1 MSTKLTLSLDS
12 KVIESAKRFSKEK
25 GTSLSKLV
33 EEYLKNLQ
41 PLRSKTKK
49 KSSIMELRGILGTAP
64 KDFDYRE
71 ERYKYLMEK
80 YK

>member
-1 MSTKLTLSLDS
+1 MNAKLTLSLDS
-12 KVIESAKRFSKEK
+12 KIIESAKKFSKEK

-33 EEYLKNLQ
+33 EDHLKHLK
-41 PLRSKTKK
+41 PLPSKTKK
-49 KSSIMELRGILGTAP
+49 KSSIMELKGILGTVP

>member
-1 MSTKLTLSLDS
+1 MATKLTLSLDS
-12 KVIESAKRFSKEK
+12 KVIERAKRYSQKK

-33 EEYLKNLQ
+33 EDYFNKLTQGAKVQKKLSSLRELK
-41 PLRSKTKK
+41 
-49 KSSIMELRGILGTAP
+49 GIGGPVP
-64 KDFDYRE
+64 KDFDYKE

>member
-1 MSTKLTLSLDS
+1 MATKLTLSLDG
-12 KVIESAKRFSKEK
+12 KVIERAKRYSQKK

-33 EEYLKNLQ
+33 EDYFNKLTQGTNVQKKISSLQELK
-41 PLRSKTKK
+41 
-49 KSSIMELRGILGTAP
+49 GIGGPAP
-64 KDFDYRE
+64 KDFDYKE

>member
-1 MSTKLTLSLDS
+1 MATKLTLSLDP
-12 KVIESAKRFSKEK
+12 KVIEAAKKYSSEK

-33 EEYLKNLQ
+33 EDYLRQLY
-41 PLRSKTKK
+41 PSKAKK
-49 KSSIMELRGILGTAP
+49 KKGSILELKGILGPVP